1 MSFISLS
8 NFVRGNLVWNVFR
21 KPYLYKNATK
31 DERICFCC
39 VDSHCTD
46 ISFHLKQKEYFSLT
60 YKIVGK
66 GNVENEGN
74 FLRAQF
80 SSQFSSDVDTQCVS
94 PDCVSV
100 NLIPKHSPLIRPS
113 SVLFSDILNRD
124 MIDHWLFSD
133 KCLQH
138 TSPRLTIEHIIT
150 RAR

>member
-66 GNVENEGN
+66 GNVENEGTFCGHN
-74 FLRAQF
+74 
-80 SSQFSSDVDTQCVS
+80 
-94 PDCVSV
+94 
-100 NLIPKHSPLIRPS
+100 SPL
-113 SVLFSDILNRD
+113 
-124 MIDHWLFSD
+124 M
-133 KCLQH
+133 
-138 TSPRLTIEHIIT
+138 
-150 RAR
+150 